1 MLDYLEGVLVH
12 AEPDFAII
20 DIGGW
25 GLKLNISMFTYNKIK
40 TGQGNK
46 LKLYTQMVLRDDAV
60 ELFGFFDVVERQ
72 AYVLLNKVSGIGP
85 KAAISILSLMDVAR
99 LKTSIL
105 SEDVKDLVKI
115 PGIGKKTAQKIII
128 ELKDRIKALPVTS
141 DEGMYNSIIEAREA
155 LISLGFNPMEIQL
168 VLDEDSVKN
177 NDSVEDIIKCA
188 LKKLSK

>member
-40 TGQGNK
+40 TELGNK

>member
-12 AEPDFAII
+12 VEPDFAII

-40 TGQGNK
+40 TELGNK

-105 SEDVKDLVKI
+105 SEDVKDLVKV

-128 ELKDRIKALPVTS
+128 ELKDRIKDLPVTS

>member
-12 AEPDFAII
+12 AEPDFVII

-40 TGQGNK
+40 TGLGNK
-46 LKLYTQMVLRDDAV
+46 LKLHTQMVLRDDAV

-105 SEDVKDLVKI
+105 SEDVKDLVRV

-128 ELKDRIKALPVTS
+128 ELKDRIKDLPVTS
-141 DEGMYNSIIEAREA
+141 DEGKYNSIIEAREA

-177 NDSVEDIIKCA
+177 NDSVEDIIKSA

>member
-40 TGQGNK
+40 TELGNK

-128 ELKDRIKALPVTS
+128 ELKDRIKDLPVTS

>member
-1 MLDYLEGVLVH
+1 MLDYLEGLLVH
-12 AEPDFAII
+12 VEPNFAII

-105 SEDVKDLVKI
+105 SEDVKDLVKV

-128 ELKDRIKALPVTS
+128 ELKDRIKDLPVTS
-141 DEGMYNSIIEAREA
+141 DEGKYNSIIEAREA

-177 NDSVEDIIKCA
+177 NDSVEDIIKSA

>member
-12 AEPDFAII
+12 VEPDFAII

-40 TGQGNK
+40 TELGNK

-105 SEDVKDLVKI
+105 SEDVKDLVKV

-128 ELKDRIKALPVTS
+128 ELKDRIKHLPVTS